1 MKIETHTHITLTV
14 PELKDI
20 IISNLKAQGYTVKYE
35 DIDFIVG
42 GYTYDPTHLQS
53 CEIIARKENKK

>member
-20 IISNLKAQGYTVKYE
+20 IISNLKAQGYVVKYE
-35 DIDFIVG
+35 DIDFMIDG
-42 GYTYDPTHLQS
+42 GTYEPMHLQS
-53 CEIIARKENKK
+53 CKIIAKKEEM

>member
-20 IISNLKAQGYTVKYE
+20 IISNLKAQGYAVKYE
-35 DIDFIVG
+35 DIDFIIG
-42 GYTYDPTHLQS
+42 GDAYEPEHLQS
-53 CEIIARKENKK
+53 CKIIAKKEEM

>member
-1 MKIETHTHITLTV
+1 MKIETHTHITITV

-20 IISNLKAQGYTVKYE
+20 IISNLKAQGYTIKYE

-42 GYTYDPTHLQS
+42 GDTSYEPAYLQN
-53 CEIIARKENKK
+53 CKIIARKEK